1 MFNKNKNEIN
11 KQELNETIGLLK
23 KILKLLY
30 FVMIVAMIFI
40 ITLIAREWG
49 VVKFILSL
57 LKVISPLFIGFIIAW
72 LFNPLVLK
80 LKEKGLPRWC
90 GTAIV
95 YIILILFLVIFF
107 KVFIPTI
114 YEQINDLIKSIPD
127 ILDSVEKFIDN
138 TLNNIDLDF
147 DVEVV
152 KENLF
157 NTLSKYANSLTNDL
171 PEKIL
176 NMVFSL
182 ISALGTIAF
191 GLVVGLYMMLDYD
204 SIKKQFVKYIPSKYR
219 KETKILVNNIGNEVR
234 KSVNG
239 TLLVA
244 CAVFIFDSIGFSIV
258 GLKGALIFG
267 LFCGLTDLIPYVG
280 PYIGGAAAV
289 IVGFSQGTVTGFLIL
304 AIVVIVQLLE
314 NFVLQPV
321 IMSKTMKLHPVTII
335 IGLLIFAHFF
345 GIIGMIFATPTIA
358 LLKVVYEFIVMKF
371 NLFGENSLKES

>member
-219 KETKILVNNIGNEVR
+219 KETKILVNNIGNEV
-234 KSVNG
+234 
-239 TLLVA
+239 LMEH
-244 CAVFIFDSIGFSIV
+244 
-258 GLKGALIFG
+258 
-267 LFCGLTDLIPYVG
+267 Y
-280 PYIGGAAAV
+280 
-289 IVGFSQGTVTGFLIL
+289 
-304 AIVVIVQLLE
+304 
-314 NFVLQPV
+314 
-321 IMSKTMKLHPVTII
+321 
-335 IGLLIFAHFF
+335 
-345 GIIGMIFATPTIA
+345 
-358 LLKVVYEFIVMKF
+358 
-371 NLFGENSLKES
+371 